1 MASKKADNKP
11 VVRCAIYTRKS
22 TDEGLEKEFN
32 TLDAQREAS
41 EAYIASQKNEG
52 WICLPDRYDDGGF
65 TGGNLDRPALQR
77 LLEDIKADKIDC
89 IITYKIDR
97 LSRSLMDF
105 AKIVEVLEA
114 HNATFVSVTQH
125 FNTKDSMGRLTLN
138 ILLSFAQFERE
149 IISERTRD
157 KIAASRRKGKWTGG
171 TPFLGYD
178 VDSHSGRLV
187 VNPVEADQVRQI
199 FNLYLEHRS
208 LSEVVKELRDRGW
221 TSKTWVTLRGH
232 THQGMPFNKQRLSQL
247 LRNIM
252 YIGKI
257 RYKDEIHEGE
267 HEAII
272 DQDTWNEVHAQLKK
286 GCRLPDQPRNRYNSL
301 LRGLL
306 HCASCD
312 APMIHLP
319 VAKKDQKVYR
329 YYVCT
334 NAHANG
340 YDKCP
345 TPSIPAVEIER
356 FVLERLT
363 ELGANEDVLEA
374 VIKQADALWGEK
386 IESMQRDERR
396 MQLHLEVLQQGDD
409 PADHREKR
417 LLTAQLRTLRE
428 QIRNAM
434 ESGVSPSECESALGQ
449 FEALLDHLTTD
460 EKSRLLKLIFDR
472 VDFDGQTGRIRF
484 HVHDDSLLPASVA

>member
-1 MASKKADNKP
+1 MASRKADDKP
-11 VVRCAIYTRKS
+11 IVRCAIYTRKS

-32 TLDAQREAS
+32 TLDAQREAG
-41 EAYIASQKNEG
+41 EAYIRSQKNEG

-65 TGGNLDRPALQR
+65 SGGNLERPALQR
-77 LLEDIKADKIDC
+77 LLADVQAGKVDC
-89 IITYKIDR
+89 AVVYKIDR

-105 AKIVEVLEA
+105 AKIVEILDA
-114 HNATFVSVTQH
+114 HSASFVSVTQQ

-157 KIAASRRKGKWTGG
+157 KIAASRRRGKWTGG

-208 LSEVVKELRDRGW
+208 LNEVVRELGNRGW

-232 THQGMPFNKQRLSQL
+232 THQGIPFNKQRLSQL
-247 LRNIM
+247 LKNIM

-267 HEAII
+267 HTAII
-272 DQDTWNEVHAQLKK
+272 DIDTWNEVQAQLKK

-319 VAKKDQKVYR
+319 VSKKGQKVYR

-334 NAHANG
+334 NAHTNG
-340 YDKCP
+340 YDKCL
-345 TPSIPAVEIER
+345 TPSIPALEIER

-363 ELGANEDVLEA
+363 ELGSNHEIFESVKEQ
-374 VIKQADALWGEK
+374 VKILWSER
-386 IESMQRDERR
+386 IEGMRREERR
-396 MQLHLEVLQQGDD
+396 LSIHIDTLQHGSEPSDQREQRALQNQLHRLRSQIANAETEGITI
-409 PADHREKR
+409 ADC
-417 LLTAQLRTLRE
+417 A
-428 QIRNAM
+428 N
-434 ESGVSPSECESALGQ
+434 ALGR
-449 FEALLDHLTTD
+449 FEDLLSHFTID
-460 EKSRLLKLIFDR
+460 EKSWLLRLVFARI
-472 VDFDGQTGRIRF
+472 DFDGGTGRIKF
-484 HVHDDSLLPASVA
+484 HLHDDSLLTAAVA

>member
-1 MASKKADNKP
+1 MASRKADDKML
-11 VVRCAIYTRKS
+11 VRCAIYTRKS
-22 TDEGLEKEFN
+22 TEEGLEKEFN
-32 TLDAQREAS
+32 TLDAQREAG
-41 EAYIASQKNEG
+41 EAYIRSQKNEG

-65 TGGNLDRPALQR
+65 TGGNLERPALQR
-77 LLEDIKADKIDC
+77 LLEDVKQGKVNC
-89 IITYKIDR
+89 IVTYKIDR

-105 AKIVEVLEA
+105 ARIVEILEA
-114 HNATFVSVTQH
+114 NKATFVSVTQQ
-125 FNTKDSMGRLTLN
+125 FSTNDSMGRLTLN

-187 VNPVEADQVRQI
+187 INLIEADQVRQI

-208 LSEVVKELRDRGW
+208 LSEVARELADRGW

-232 THQGMPFNKQRLSQL
+232 THQGMPLNKQRLAQL
-247 LRNIM
+247 LKNIM

-272 DQDTWNEVHAQLKK
+272 DQDTWNEVQAQLKK

-319 VAKKDQKVYR
+319 VSKKGQKLYR

-340 YDKCP
+340 YDNCP
-345 TPSIPAVEIER
+345 TPSIPAAEIER
-356 FVLERLT
+356 FVLERLV
-363 ELGANEDVLEA
+363 ELGSNEEVLES
-374 VIKQADALWGEK
+374 IFLQAKVLWAEK
-386 IESMQRDERR
+386 IETMRREERR
-396 MQLHLEVLQQGDD
+396 LHLHINTLLQGSEPSDQRELRV
-409 PADHREKR
+409 AQAQHRS
-417 LLTAQLRTLRE
+417 LLK
-428 QIRNAM
+428 QIEEAERDRITI
-434 ESGVSPSECESALGQ
+434 SECENSMGR
-449 FEALLDHLTTD
+449 FETLIGHLTID
-460 EKSRLLKLIFDR
+460 EKSWLLKLLFERI
-472 VDFDGQTGRIRF
+472 DFDGGTGSIRF
-484 HVHDDSLLPASVA
+484 HLHDDSLISSAVA